1 MDIIEIA
8 VASGMQVT
16 LDGRIGTQEYRS
28 VYGSLQALRR
38 FADAVMLA
46 APFLGN
52 LAVLTED
59 EGQPVS
65 STFVDHESEQ

>member
-8 VASGMQVT
+8 VASGMQIT

-38 FADAVMLA
+38 FADAVILA
-46 APFLGN
+46 APFMVN

-65 STFVDHESEQ
+65 SELANHESEP

>member
-1 MDIIEIA
+1 MDIIELA

-38 FADAVMLA
+38 FAEAVMLA

-52 LAVLTED
+52 LGVLTED
-59 EGQPVS
+59 GGQPVS
-65 STFVDHESEQ
+65 SKLSDHENQ